1 MKKRIFVGVAL
12 FAAFLAVVV
21 LDIFW
26 LNFAIFGVLLAIA
39 VLESLKLYG
48 LKEKSLAVIAVAF
61 FTLLP
66 FVGGIQDIFKIILL
80 NLIVVASILAYTKNE
95 NLKIIL
101 PFIYPTAPMFMLFA
115 IYQSY
120 GIAALF
126 WLIFSV
132 IASDSGAY
140 FVGKFF
146 GKRNFSASSPNKTLE
161 GVVGGFVIGSVFGV
175 AAGLFLMDIDFLIV
189 ILCSVSVVIFGIF
202 GDLFE
207 SYLKRLAGVKD
218 SGVIL
223 GEQGG
228 LLDRMDGYLF
238 GVLAMYMVLV

>member
-12 FAAFLAVVV
+12 FAAFLVVVV

-66 FVGGIQDIFKIILL
+66 FIDGIQDIFKIILL
-80 NLIVVASILAYTKNE
+80 NLIVVASVLAYTKNE

-101 PFIYPTAPMFMLFA
+101 PFIYPTAPMFILFA

-132 IASDSGAY
+132 VASDSGAY
-140 FVGKFF
+140 FIGKFF

>member
-1 MKKRIFVGVAL
+1 M
-12 FAAFLAVVV
+12 
-21 LDIFW
+21 
-26 LNFAIFGVLLAIA
+26 
-39 VLESLKLYG
+39 
-48 LKEKSLAVIAVAF
+48 
-61 FTLLP
+61 
-66 FVGGIQDIFKIILL
+66 
-80 NLIVVASILAYTKNE
+80 
-95 NLKIIL
+95 
-101 PFIYPTAPMFMLFA
+101 FILFA

-132 IASDSGAY
+132 VASDSGAY
-140 FVGKFF
+140 FIGKFF

>member
-66 FVGGIQDIFKIILL
+66 FIGGIQDIFKIILL

-95 NLKIIL
+95 NLKLIL

-115 IYQSY
+115 IY
-120 GIAALF
+120 
-126 WLIFSV
+126 
-132 IASDSGAY
+132 
-140 FVGKFF
+140 
-146 GKRNFSASSPNKTLE
+146 T
-161 GVVGGFVIGSVFGV
+161 
-175 AAGLFLMDIDFLIV
+175 
-189 ILCSVSVVIFGIF
+189 
-202 GDLFE
+202 
-207 SYLKRLAGVKD
+207 
-218 SGVIL
+218 
-223 GEQGG
+223 
-228 LLDRMDGYLF
+228 
-238 GVLAMYMVLV
+238 VLQWIK

>member
-1 MKKRIFVGVAL
+1 MKKRIMIGVAL
-12 FAAFLAVVV
+12 FVAFLAVA
-21 LDIFW
+21 LLNIFW
-26 LNFAIFGVLLAIA
+26 LNFVIFGVILAIS
-39 VLESLKLYG
+39 VLESLNLYG
-48 LKEKSLAVIAVAF
+48 LKERFLAVIAVVF

-66 FVGGIQDIFKIILL
+66 FVGGIQDVFKIIIL
-80 NLIVVASILAYTKNE
+80 NLVVVASVLAYTKNE
-95 NLKIIL
+95 NLKLIL
-101 PFIYPTAPMFMLFA
+101 PFVYPTAPIFILFA

-146 GKRNFSASSPNKTLE
+146 GKRSFSLASPNKTIE
-161 GVVGGFVIGSVFGV
+161 GVAGGFVIGSIFGIIS
-175 AAGLFLMDIDFLIV
+175 GLILMDIAFVIV
-189 ILCSVSVVIFGIF
+189 VLCSVSVVIFGIF